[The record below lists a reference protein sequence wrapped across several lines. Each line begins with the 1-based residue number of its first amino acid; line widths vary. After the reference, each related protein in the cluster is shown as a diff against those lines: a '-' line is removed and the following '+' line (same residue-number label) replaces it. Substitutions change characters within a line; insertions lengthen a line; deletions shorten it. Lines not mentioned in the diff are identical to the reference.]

1 MDKSIVL
8 DIIKSKEV
16 GDFLPHMSPDVIDDF
31 VTWLY
36 ERVDIRSFERSD
48 LAYKLK
54 MFKQFQRSLSPE
66 KLQLSLNLTPRK

>member
-16 GDFLPHMSPDVIDDF
+16 GPFLPYMSPDVIDDF

-36 ERVDIRSFERSD
+36 ERVDLRSFERSD

-54 MFKQFQRSLSPE
+54 MFNQFKRSLPPQ
-66 KLQLSLNLTPRK
+66 KLQLSLNLNPKK

>member
-16 GDFLPHMSPDVIDDF
+16 GDYLPYMSPDIIDDF

-54 MFKQFQRSLSPE
+54 MFKQFQRTLKPE
-66 KLQLSLNLTPRK
+66 KLQLSLNLNPKK